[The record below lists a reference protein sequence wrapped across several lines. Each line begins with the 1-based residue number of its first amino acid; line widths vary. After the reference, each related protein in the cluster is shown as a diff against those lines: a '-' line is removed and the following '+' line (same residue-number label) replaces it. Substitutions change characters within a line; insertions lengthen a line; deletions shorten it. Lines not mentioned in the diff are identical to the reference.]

1 MNNVPKPQYSELE
14 AAHLLGI
21 SVEQLRNL
29 VRAHIVKDEEATGP
43 AVPSSYQ
50 KSDLVVL
57 RVLARMIGS
66 SENPLGN
73 PVPTFQ

>member
-1 MNNVPKPQYSELE
+1 MNNAPKPQYSEHE
-14 AAHLLGI
+14 AAHMLGV
-21 SVEQLRNL
+21 SVDELRKL
-29 VRAHIVKDEEATGP
+29 VRAYIVKDEEATGP

-66 SENPLGN
+66 TEAPLGN
-73 PVPTFQ
+73 PAPSFR

>member
-1 MNNVPKPQYSELE
+1 MNNVPKPQYSEVE
-14 AAHLLGI
+14 AARMLGI
-21 SVEQLRNL
+21 SVDQLRSL

-66 SENPLGN
+66 SETPLGN
-73 PVPTFQ
+73 PAPSFQ